1 MAILSRGRRAFGV
14 ILLMLGTAFVG
25 LSTRAGTSVGR
36 TTLWL
41 SNAPFEVSPGT
52 VRVTLTTTRDDG
64 TVTSEL
70 PVELAVEKSTTA
82 SRGFVRIP
90 VTGTV
95 IVHRLKGSTVRLGL
109 VPPWTA
115 YLAGL
120 GVLCWFIGLPYAFLR
135 TENLYDESRKPVG
148 PWYYL
153 LLEPSGG
160 LSLSRVQLLIWFLP
174 AIAIYAG
181 VSLPLH
187 RFAPMDTT
195 LAVLLGLSGATTL
208 LSSAVS
214 PPATVVVPSTKS
226 QIAIQDD
233 VPPPPFYGTA
243 GTRLPSGSA
252 SEIPRLDARDLV
264 TDWQG
269 GGDVS
274 RYQYLLV
281 SLVGAAV
288 FTIAFLR
295 TVRIPA
301 IPEQFLYLIAASQ
314 ATYLGTKAVGAA
326 KSPGQPERN

>member
-1 MAILSRGRRAFGV
+1 V
-14 ILLMLGTAFVG
+14 TLLLLGSVFVG
-25 LSTRAGTSVGR
+25 LSTRVGAAIGR

-52 VRVTLTTTRDDG
+52 ARVILTTTQDG
-64 TVTSEL
+64 EPVTREL
-70 PVELAVEKSTTA
+70 PLEVEVDKSTA
-82 SRGFVRIP
+82 AGRRFVRIP

-95 IVHRLKGSTVRLGL
+95 VVRRLKGSALRLGL

-120 GVLCWFIGLPYAFLR
+120 GVLCWFVGLPYALLR
-135 TENLYDESRKPVG
+135 TEYLHDRTGKPVG
-148 PWYYL
+148 AWYFL

-214 PPATVVVPSTKS
+214 PPTTATTTGAATK
-226 QIAIQDD
+226 AALLAEAM
-233 VPPPPFYGTA
+233 PPPPFYRVA
-243 GTRLPSGSA
+243 ATRLFGATSD
-252 SEIPRLDARDLV
+252 IPNLDPRDLV
-264 TDWQG
+264 SDWQG

-274 RYQYLLV
+274 RYQYLLL
-281 SLVGAAV
+281 SLVGATI

-314 ATYLGTKAVGAA
+314 ATYLGTKAVKAA
-326 KSPGQPERN
+326 KAPE

>member
-1 MAILSRGRRAFGV
+1 MPTRWTGRRAFGAT
-14 ILLMLGTAFVG
+14 LLVLGSLFVF
-25 LSTRAGTSVGR
+25 LSTRAGSSIGR

-52 VRVTLTTTRDDG
+52 TRVTLTTRQDGEPSTR
-64 TVTSEL
+64 EL
-70 PVELAVEKSTTA
+70 PLEVEVDKPAGTA
-82 SRGFVRIP
+82 RGYVRIP

-95 IVHRLKGSTVRLGL
+95 IVHRLKGSTLRLGL

-120 GVLCWFIGLPYAFLR
+120 GVLGWLIGLPYTFLR
-135 TENLYDESRKPVG
+135 TEFLRDQSGKPVG
-148 PWYYL
+148 AWYYL

-208 LSSAVS
+208 LSTVS
-214 PPATVVVPSTKS
+214 SPSTPAPALPTKS
-226 QIAIQDD
+226 ALSIGAG
-233 VPPPPFYGTA
+233 VPPPPFYGAVAERLLGTA
-243 GTRLPSGSA
+243 SDVPNLNAG
-252 SEIPRLDARDLV
+252 DLV
-264 TDWQG
+264 SDWQG

-281 SLVGAAV
+281 SLVGATI

-314 ATYLGTKAVGAA
+314 ATYLGTKAVKAA
-326 KSPGQPERN
+326 KSPE

>member
-1 MAILSRGRRAFGV
+1 MPTRWTGRRAFGATLL
-14 ILLMLGTAFVG
+14 ILGSLFVF
-25 LSTRAGTSVGR
+25 LSTRAGASLGR

-41 SNAPFEVSPGT
+41 RNAPLEVSPGT
-52 VRVTLTTTRDDG
+52 ARVTLTTTEDG
-64 TVTSEL
+64 EPVTREL
-70 PVELAVEKSTTA
+70 PLEADPEKSTTTSKA
-82 SRGFVRIP
+82 WVRIP

-95 IVHRLKGSTVRLGL
+95 VVHRLKGSTVRLGL

-120 GVLCWFIGLPYAFLR
+120 GVLGWFIGLPYTFLR
-135 TENLYDESRKPVG
+135 TGDLHDQFGKPVG

-214 PPATVVVPSTKS
+214 PPAAPPASTAKAPLATGEGVPF
-226 QIAIQDD
+226 
-233 VPPPPFYGTA
+233 PPFSGYA
-243 GTRLPSGSA
+243 GARLPLGRVA
-252 SEIPRLDARDLV
+252 EIPQLDARDLV
-264 TDWQG
+264 SDWQG

-281 SLVGAAV
+281 SLVGATV
-288 FTIAFLR
+288 FLVAFLR

-314 ATYLGTKAVGAA
+314 ATYLGTKAVKAA
-326 KSPGQPERN
+326 KSQE

>member
-1 MAILSRGRRAFGV
+1 MATILKRRRTFGV
-14 ILLMLGTAFVG
+14 FLVVLGSAFVG

-41 SNAPFEVSPGT
+41 TNAPFEVSQGT
-52 VRVTLTTTRDDG
+52 VRVTLTTTRDG
-64 TVTSEL
+64 ETLTREL
-70 PVELAVEKSTTA
+70 PVELEVAKSTTT

-90 VTGTV
+90 LTGTV

-135 TENLYDESRKPVG
+135 TEDLHDQSGKPVG
-148 PWYYL
+148 PWYFL
-153 LLEPSGG
+153 LLEPTGG

-214 PPATVVVPSTKS
+214 PPATVPVPSTES
-226 QIAIQDD
+226 RIATKDV

-243 GTRLPSGSA
+243 GARLPFGSA

-281 SLVGAAV
+281 SLVGATV

-326 KSPGQPERN
+326 KAAD